1 MKPETQN
8 HSFQQFVE
16 DQAWIRARKI
26 DEKCCEALELDL
38 DLVRERISGRFKG
51 YWTQYYRVK
60 FKHRI
65 EIRSFTYKSDTEIF
79 LDGELYASIK

>member
-1 MKPETQN
+1 MN
-8 HSFQQFVE
+8 HFSQQFVE
-16 DQAWIRARKI
+16 DQAWIRTQKI
-26 DEKCCEALELDL
+26 DEKCCEALELDP
-38 DLVRERISGRFKG
+38 DLVKERLRGCFKG
-51 YWTQYYRVK
+51 YWDQYYRVK